1 MIEILKKRL
10 SLLMIIPIASIF
22 TAAIISLLMAPVYLA
37 TTTIMVVNTT
47 GEENPVSDYNFLNLN
62 RQLVKTYGELATE
75 QVILQEVTTQLNGI
89 TAIELADKITVTPVK
104 DLELLRIS
112 VRDENPEIASFIANK
127 IVDVLR
133 KKTTQLYE
141 KDNIKV
147 VSYADIPVKPDQP
160 DFLVNIAGA
169 FLAGLIV
176 AIIISFCLEEK
187 LLKAD
192 QG

>member
-10 SLLMIIPIASIF
+10 FLLIIIPIASII
-22 TAAIISLLMAPVYLA
+22 TASIISLLMTPVYLA
-37 TTTIMVVNTT
+37 STTIMVNTT
-47 GEENPVSDYNFLNLN
+47 GEENPISDYNFLNLN

-112 VRDENPEIASFIANK
+112 VRDENPEIASFIANTM
-127 IVDVLR
+127 VDVLR

-176 AIIISFCLEEK
+176 AILSSFCLEEK
-187 LLKAD
+187 SLKIN